1 MIEWIKGAPSE
12 EGLFL
17 VNYQGEPRI
26 FHREYEVAGYEDS
39 YESFYYWEELNGEPD
54 DVVSHYAE
62 IPDDDFG
69 MPEFIEVNHD

>member
-17 VNYQGEPRI
+17 VNYQGELRI
-26 FHREYEVAGYEDS
+26 FNREYETPSYGEDHDG
-39 YESFYYWEELNGEPD
+39 FYYWAETDCD
-54 DVVSHYAE
+54 DDVSHYAV

-69 MPEFIEVNHD
+69 MPEFFSNEATR